1 MKISI
6 PQSLVAAATVVFAMT
21 AHADETKSTF
31 DLGAMIKNSFNKA
44 LSKNGIGAKDGEQG
58 NAGASANYQ
67 KLTDTK
73 LKDMLKAYPVK
84 DDMNPPV
91 FPKLAIRITGYAK
104 TLDQWSNR
112 TNTPNE
118 CVNYNVTL
126 WTNER
131 KSEKFENL
139 RMCATDLAHNISF
152 VSVRSPWPAKMNY
165 NKSSGQVRDDGP
177 VAPSKP
183 YPNDPVAR
191 SFMAGGGVYY
201 IGSMFIQ
208 MGYDWDYP
216 HDTMRVWVSGVSNT
230 GDGSVSAAN
239 NAGAAVM
246 TTTAQPPAETG
257 SQGAGGAY
265 PAAGVYDASDRN
277 FERTFTV
284 SADGKFELVVQQK
297 GKAGNL
303 RSGIGEGQLADGPG
317 GWQFNAGNCK
327 MTVRRGSGSVQLHAE
342 HCSSDWGDVPY
353 DGRYQFKAT
362 PSEGKDA
369 AKVTG
374 KVTANGGSAE
384 MVQGGNLPTRKEL
397 KDNWDVVST
406 ATLSGKALTVLIK
419 RAASMEGSPYSHT
432 DGAVFVIDN
441 PVRGNMS
448 ASELAKSPLNVVDIP
463 LPPRAPNQGY
473 AIQGNCSQGKNKNV
487 VLFLIANE
495 TPYGTAPKPIS
506 AWALDA
512 NQQAVQVNPAKSVK
526 CPVVE
531 TDV

>member
-6 PQSLVAAATVVFAMT
+6 PQSLVAGVIAMFAMA
-21 AHADETKSTF
+21 AHADDTKPTF
-31 DLGAMIKNSFNKA
+31 DLGGMIKNSFNKA
-44 LSKNGIGAKDGEQG
+44 LGKNGIGTKEGGQG
-58 NAGASANYQ
+58 NAGASGNYQ

-73 LKDMLKAYPVK
+73 LKDLLKAYPVK
-84 DDMNPPV
+84 DDMNPPA
-91 FPKLAIRITGYAK
+91 FPKVAIRITGYAK

-118 CVNYNVTL
+118 CVNYNITL
-126 WTNER
+126 WANER
-131 KSEKFENL
+131 KSERFDNL
-139 RMCATDLAHNISF
+139 RMCATDLAYNISF

-177 VAPSKP
+177 IAPSKP

-191 SFMAGGGVYY
+191 SFMAGGGAYY

-208 MGYDWDYP
+208 LGYDWDYP
-216 HDTMRVWVSGVSNT
+216 HDTMRVWVSGVSNA

-239 NAGAAVM
+239 NAGAVV
-246 TTTAQPPAETG
+246 TTSTAQPATVTG
-257 SQGAGGAY
+257 SQGAAGVY

-284 SADGKFELVVQQK
+284 SADGQFELVVQQK

-303 RSGIGEGQLADGPG
+303 HSGIGEGQLADGPG

-327 MTVRRGSGSVQLHAE
+327 MTVRRGSGAVQLRAE
-342 HCSSDWGDVPY
+342 HCSSNWGDVPY
-353 DGRYQFKAT
+353 DGRYQFKAA
-362 PSEGKDA
+362 PSVAKDVA
-369 AKVTG
+369 AT
-374 KVTANGGSAE
+374 GGSVDMA
-384 MVQGGNLPTRKEL
+384 QAGNLPTRKEL
-397 KDNWDVVST
+397 KDNWDAVST
-406 ATLSGKALTVLIK
+406 AAISGRVLTVLTK
-419 RAASMEGSPYSHT
+419 RAASLEGSPYSHT
-432 DGAVFVIDN
+432 DAAVFVIDY
-441 PVRGNMS
+441 PVHGNMN
-448 ASELAKSPLNVVDIP
+448 ASEMAKVPLKVVDIP
-463 LPPRAPNQGY
+463 LPSRAPNQGY

-487 VLFLIANE
+487 VLIMIANE

-512 NQQAVQVNPAKSVK
+512 NQQAVQVNPVKSVK

>member
-1 MKISI
+1 M
-6 PQSLVAAATVVFAMT
+6 VAAATVALAMT
-21 AHADETKSTF
+21 AHADEPKSGF
-31 DLGAMIKNSFNKA
+31 NLGAMIKNSFNKS
-44 LSKNGIGAKDGEQG
+44 LNKNGIGTKEGEQG
-58 NAGASANYQ
+58 DAGASGSYQ

-73 LKDMLKAYPVK
+73 LKNILKAYPVK
-84 DDMNPPV
+84 DDMNPPA

-104 TLDQWSNR
+104 TLDQWSTR
-112 TNTPNE
+112 SNTPNE

-126 WTNER
+126 WTSER

-139 RMCATDLAHNISF
+139 RMCATDIVPDVSF
-152 VSVRSPWPAKMNY
+152 VSVRSPWRAKMNY

-191 SFMAGGGVYY
+191 SFMAGGGVFY

-230 GDGSVSAAN
+230 GTGNVSTPA

-246 TTTAQPPAETG
+246 TTTAQPPAESG
-257 SQGAGGAY
+257 PQGAGGAY

-277 FERTFTV
+277 FERTFTM
-284 SADGKFELVVQQK
+284 SADGKFELAVQQK

-303 RSGIGEGQLADGPG
+303 RSGTGEGQLADGPG
-317 GWQFNAGNCK
+317 GWQFSGGNCK
-327 MTVRRGSGSVQLHAE
+327 MTVKRGSGSVQLHVE
-342 HCSSDWGDVPY
+342 HCSSDWGDVPF
-353 DGRYQFKAT
+353 DGRYVFKTTSADAKDG
-362 PSEGKDA
+362 GKA
-369 AKVTG
+369 AV
-374 KVTANGGSAE
+374 NGGAPE
-384 MVQGGNLPTRKEL
+384 AARAGNSPSRKEL
-397 KDNWDVVST
+397 KDHWDAVST
-406 ATLSGKALTVLIK
+406 ATMSGKALTVLIK
-419 RAASMEGSPYSHT
+419 RVAGIDGSPYSHT
-432 DGAVFVIDN
+432 DAAVFVIDN
-441 PVRGNMS
+441 PASGSLN
-448 ASELAKSPLNVVDIP
+448 ASELAKSPLKVVDIP

-473 AIQGNCSQGKNKNV
+473 SIQGNCSQGKNKNV
-487 VLFLIANE
+487 VLIQIANE

-506 AWALDA
+506 AWVLDA

>member
-6 PQSLVAAATVVFAMT
+6 PKSLVAALAVAFAMT

-31 DLGAMIKNSFNKA
+31 DLGAMIKNGVNKA
-44 LSKNGIGAKDGEQG
+44 LNKNGIGAKEGEQG
-58 NAGASANYQ
+58 NAATSANYQ

-73 LKDMLKAYPVK
+73 LKDILKAYPVK
-84 DDMNPPV
+84 DDMNPPA

-126 WTNER
+126 WTSER
-131 KSEKFENL
+131 KSEKFDNL
-139 RMCATDLAHNISF
+139 RMCANDLAYNISF

-216 HDTMRVWVSGVSNT
+216 HDTMRVWVSGVSSN
-230 GDGSVSAAN
+230 GEGGVSTAN
-239 NAGAAVM
+239 NAGAAVV

-257 SQGAGGAY
+257 YKGAVGAY

-284 SADGKFELVVQQK
+284 SAEGKFELEVQQK

-327 MTVRRGSGSVQLHAE
+327 LTVRRGSGSVQLHAE
-342 HCSSDWGDVPY
+342 HCASDWGDVPF

-362 PSEGKDA
+362 PAEAKDA
-369 AKVTG
+369 TG
-374 KVTANGGSAE
+374 KVAANGNAAE
-384 MVQGGNLPTRKEL
+384 MAQADSIPTRKEL
-397 KDNWDVVST
+397 KNNWDAVSS
-406 ATLSGKALTVLIK
+406 ATIAGKALTVFTK
-419 RAASMEGSPYSHT
+419 RAPSIDGSPYSHT
-432 DGAVFVIDN
+432 DAAVFVIDN
-441 PVRGNMS
+441 PVQGNMN
-448 ASELAKSPLNVVDIP
+448 ASELAKSPLKVVDIP

-487 VLFLIANE
+487 VLILIANE
-495 TPYGTAPKPIS
+495 TPYGTPPKPVS

-512 NQQAVQVNPAKSVK
+512 NQRAVQVNPAKSVK
-526 CPVVE
+526 CPVAE
-531 TDV
+531 TDI

>member
-6 PQSLVAAATVVFAMT
+6 SQSLLAAVTAVFAMT
-21 AHADETKSTF
+21 AHADEAKSTF
-31 DLGAMIKNSFNKA
+31 DLGGMIKNSLNKA
-44 LSKNGIGAKDGEQG
+44 LNKNGIGTKEGEQG
-58 NAGASANYQ
+58 NAGASTNYQ

-73 LKDMLKAYPVK
+73 LKDILKAYPVK
-84 DDMNPPV
+84 DDMNPPA

-139 RMCATDLAHNISF
+139 RMCATDLAYNISF

-201 IGSMFIQ
+201 IGSMFVQ

-216 HDTMRVWVSGVSNT
+216 HDTMRVWVSAVSNT

-246 TTTAQPPAETG
+246 TTTVPPPTETTG

-265 PAAGVYDASDRN
+265 PVAGVYDASDRN

-284 SADGKFELVVQQK
+284 SADGKFDLVVQQK

-342 HCSSDWGDVPY
+342 HCSGDWGDVPY
-353 DGRYQFKAT
+353 DGRYQFKAA
-362 PSEGKDA
+362 PSAAKDA
-369 AKVTG
+369 G
-374 KVTANGGSAE
+374 
-384 MVQGGNLPTRKEL
+384 
-397 KDNWDVVST
+397 
-406 ATLSGKALTVLIK
+406 
-419 RAASMEGSPYSHT
+419 
-432 DGAVFVIDN
+432 
-441 PVRGNMS
+441 
-448 ASELAKSPLNVVDIP
+448 
-463 LPPRAPNQGY
+463 
-473 AIQGNCSQGKNKNV
+473 
-487 VLFLIANE
+487 
-495 TPYGTAPKPIS
+495 
-506 AWALDA
+506 
-512 NQQAVQVNPAKSVK
+512 
-526 CPVVE
+526 
-531 TDV
+531 